1 MIFYQPTAGDVETA
15 PMNWRPQTCFLMAA
29 MGKSVTAEVLKAKR
43 RVAAALR
50 RANFKTV
57 DAASVTT
64 GKDYLLKIWG
74 LAVSCPVGIAIVHKG
89 IRPETMANVFYELG
103 WMQAYGRETVVI
115 KIGNVKLP
123 SDLVR
128 TEYIS
133 IDDRF
138 NQNLGAFLTS
148 LQKRATY
155 YQILA
160 DQLEANPL
168 LAIDYLR
175 RAYLL
180 TGDRALRRRA
190 KQIFAAEPGLVSRA
204 RNSVERLMVTL

>member
-1 MIFYQPTAGDVETA
+1 MRSILRAG
-15 PMNWRPQTCFLMAA
+15 
-29 MGKSVTAEVLKAKR
+29 
-43 RVAAALR
+43 
-50 RANFKTV
+50 NFRTV
-57 DAASVTT
+57 DAASLTT
-64 GKDYLLKIWG
+64 GKDYLLKIWT

-115 KIGNVKLP
+115 KIGDVKLP

-133 IDDRF
+133 MDARF
-138 NQNLGAFLTS
+138 TRNLEAFLTS
-148 LQKRATY
+148 LKTRADY
-155 YQILA
+155 YETMA
-160 DQLEANPL
+160 GQLTANPL

-180 TGDRALRRRA
+180 TGVRALRLRARR
-190 KQIFAAEPGLVSRA
+190 IFASSGLDIRA
-204 RNSVERLMVTL
+204 LNSVERLVVTF

>member
-1 MIFYQPTAGDVETA
+1 
-15 PMNWRPQTCFLMAA
+15 MAA
-29 MGKSVTAEVLKAKR
+29 MGQPIPAEVLKANR
-43 RVAAALR
+43 RVTAAVR
-50 RANFKTV
+50 RAGFKTV

-64 GKDYLLKIWG
+64 GKDYLLKIWA
-74 LAVSCPVGIAIVHKG
+74 LAVSCPIGVAIVHKG

-128 TEYIS
+128 TEYINMDDHFSRS
-133 IDDRF
+133 IGDF
-138 NQNLGAFLTS
+138 FIS

-180 TGDRALRRRA
+180 TGDHALRRRT
-190 KQIFAAEPGLVSRA
+190 KQIFAAEPGLAGRA
-204 RNSVERLMVTL
+204 LNSVERLMATF

>member
-1 MIFYQPTAGDVETA
+1 
-15 PMNWRPQTCFLMAA
+15 
-29 MGKSVTAEVLKAKR
+29 MGKSLPPELLSTKR
-43 RVAAALR
+43 RVTTILR
-50 RANFKTV
+50 AGNFATV

-64 GKDYLLKIWG
+64 GKDYLLKIWA
-74 LAVSCPVGIAIVHKG
+74 LAVSCPVGIAIVHEG

-115 KIGNVKLP
+115 KIGDVKLP

-133 IDDRF
+133 VDSRF
-138 NQNLGAFLTS
+138 TRSLEDFLTS
-148 LQKRATY
+148 LNKRAEY
-155 YQILA
+155 YQTLA
-160 DQLEANPL
+160 GLLEANPL

-180 TGDRALRRRA
+180 TGTPALRQRARRIFASSGLGGRAL
-190 KQIFAAEPGLVSRA
+190 
-204 RNSVERLMVTL
+204 NSVERLMITF